1 MRLFDLMAT
10 NFENFDNTVRGYLQK
25 SLRSLGIE
33 YSSTNI
39 FGLILNVIKG
49 VMQNAMFY
57 IEDAFT
63 EQNIETARRKKSIY
77 NLAKLSGYVP
87 FYGAAATGTVYISA
101 LAGGVTSLTGGDDKV
116 STKLYIRDGSLIRNT
131 ATGIVYTVMLP
142 VDEYV
147 IDIAKPLI
155 KHEFKVVEGN
165 WSYSTFSATGKA
177 FETFSVGVNGL
188 FDKNYIKVYVNNE
201 LWNEADSIYDLS
213 QYEKGYVVTP
223 GFDSLFSITFG
234 NDLYG
239 YKLENGDTVTVK
251 FIMHNGSGGN
261 TSSESFA
268 FESSTFNSNGTSVNP
283 NQYLT
288 ITSSNKITGG
298 TDADSIDTVR
308 EAVGK
313 DSQTNTYVTTEHY
326 ELFLSRFS
334 FVGWSSV
341 FSDASSMQITA
352 CCLHD
357 INVSDDNKL
366 DYFNQTGSGLYLTD
380 HEKTIIEDTLDHSNK
395 SFAGINFKII
405 DPIIRQYAAITYVK
419 LKDNTNNRELI
430 KENIREAFA
439 DYFTGIKKSTRYITK
454 SALINKILTDYP
466 DIFEA
471 VDIDFI
477 SDKAEGAFY
486 TGYYSDYEYKV
497 TNGHGSYIK
506 INKPYEKNST
516 PGLDTFG
523 NIELT
528 SDLEFILLTSGFK
541 YFPDK
546 NDKNNSITIQE
557 PVSVYFY

>member
-10 NFENFDNTVRGYLQK
+10 NFENFDSTVRGYLQK

-101 LAGGVTSLTGGDDKV
+101 IAGGVTSLTGGDDKV

-131 ATGIVYTVMLP
+131 ITGIVYTIMLP

-165 WSYSTFSATGKA
+165 WSYSTFSATGKS

-201 LWNEADSIYDLS
+201 LWNEVDSIYDLS

-239 YKLENGDTVTVK
+239 YKLENGDTVTIK
-251 FIMHNGSGGN
+251 FIMHNGSSGN
-261 TSSESFA
+261 TSSGSFA

-308 EAVGK
+308 EVVGK
-313 DSQTNTYVTTEHY
+313 DSQTNTYVTPEHY

-334 FVGWSSV
+334 FVGWCSV

-366 DYFNQTGSGLYLTD
+366 DYFNQTVSGLYLTD
-380 HEKTIIEDTLDHSNK
+380 HEKSIITETLDSSNK

-430 KENIREAFA
+430 KENIRESFA
-439 DYFTGIKKSTRYITK
+439 DYFTGIKKSTRYVTK

-466 DIFEA
+466 DTFEA

-477 SDKAEGAFY
+477 SGKAENAFY

-497 TNGHGSYIK
+497 TNSHGSYIK

-541 YFPDK
+541 YFPGK